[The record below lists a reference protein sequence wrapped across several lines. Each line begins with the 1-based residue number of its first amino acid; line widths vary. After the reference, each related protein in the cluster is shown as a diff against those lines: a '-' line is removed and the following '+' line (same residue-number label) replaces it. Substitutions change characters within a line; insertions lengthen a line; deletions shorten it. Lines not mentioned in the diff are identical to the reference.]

1 MFDTG
6 HPWFRPL
13 WRRVVLA
20 LVTGGWALVE
30 LAGGN
35 TGWALVFM
43 ALAGWVVWA
52 LLVTYAPEGGAAG
65 NGNDGATPPGAKDD
79 DGAP

>member
-1 MFDTG
+1 
-6 HPWFRPL
+6 
-13 WRRVVLA
+13 
-20 LVTGGWALVE
+20 VE

-52 LLVTYAPEGGAAG
+52 LLVTYAPKGGAAG